1 MSGQPRSRNPRL
13 RAPSLARSLA
23 PALAIAAVAVALAAA
38 ARFGLVEP
46 PAMAAACDP
55 APWDGACTLRTLLV
69 GAFHQ
74 ARLGWAAVAL
84 ALLAT
89 ITRRRD
95 VAGLALAAGCA
106 GAVLYSA
113 DASVPAALLAAL
125 VYARPPR

>member
-1 MSGQPRSRNPRL
+1 MTGPAASRNPR
-13 RAPSLARSLA
+13 RHGPSLARSLA
-23 PALAIAAVAVALAAA
+23 PALAIAAVAVALASA

-55 APWDGACTLRTLLV
+55 APWEGACALRTLLV
-69 GAFHQ
+69 GAFHE
-74 ARLGWAAVAL
+74 ARLGWAALAL

-89 ITRRRD
+89 VTRRRD

-113 DASVPAALLAAL
+113 GASVPAALLAAL